1 MHSVTKTPSRGR
13 PRTITKEKIV
23 DAGIKIGLLNITFVG
38 VATELGISHMALYK
52 HVASVEALKYMV
64 AEEIFLRWS
73 IPIPQKNQ
81 QIALKQYLID
91 FMHSMRE
98 LVKSNPGVTPYVI
111 RRMASTPSM
120 VEKIKQQHVFLSEAY
135 DLNLEQARFL
145 NSTIAFH
152 CIAVADTVYSVF
164 CEVPIEGSDR
174 AAEEAEMEVEFI
186 QSMHALIIGVLNL
199 LPEKL

>member
-1 MHSVTKTPSRGR
+1 MPSETKKASRGR
-13 PRTITKEKIV
+13 PRTITKEKILN
-23 DAGIKIGLLNITFVG
+23 AGIKIGLLNITFVG

-64 AEEIFLRWS
+64 AEEIFLRWQ
-73 IPIPQKNQ
+73 IPSPKGNSHVPLQ
-81 QIALKQYLID
+81 QYLID

-98 LVKSNPGVTPYVI
+98 LVKSNAGITPYVI

-120 VEKIKQQHVFLSEAY
+120 VEKINQHHVLLAEAY
-135 DLNLEQARFL
+135 NLSLEHARIL

-164 CEVPIEGSDR
+164 GEVPIEGSDR
-174 AAEEAEMEVEFI
+174 ALEEAEMENEFI
-186 QSMHALIIGVLNL
+186 QSMHALIIGILASIS
-199 LPEKL
+199 